1 MIQNIKEVT
10 MCASKRPSAKAVI
23 ANLKVQMPLGKKIR
37 LFIKNNLIK
46 IIKLQSC
53 CGHPGEPGC

>member
-1 MIQNIKEVT
+1 
-10 MCASKRPSAKAVI
+10 MCASKRPNVKAVI
-23 ANLKVQMPLGKKIR
+23 SNLKVQMPLGKKIH

>member
-1 MIQNIKEVT
+1 
-10 MCASKRPSAKAVI
+10 MCDNRRPSAKAVI
-23 ANLKVQMPLGKKIR
+23 SNLKVKMPLGKKIH

-46 IIKLQSC
+46 IIKFQGC

>member
-1 MIQNIKEVT
+1 
-10 MCASKRPSAKAVI
+10 MCEQKRPSAKAVI
-23 ANLKVQMPLGKKIR
+23 ANLKVQMPISKKIL
-37 LFIKNNLIK
+37 LFIRNNLIK